1 MLRLGKDGAYPE
13 DMDFVPASVIVGVG
27 AAAGG
32 GGIRTVL
39 VVLANEVGGDFT
51 ARPRVHE
58 QRWREGLLRAY
69 TYHSNT

>member
-39 VVLANEVGGDFT
+39 VVLANEVGGEISQLGLEFMSNGG
-51 ARPRVHE
+51 E
-58 QRWREGLLRAY
+58 KKYRERIH
-69 TYHSNT
+69 T